1 MAANPAYW
9 SARKNRTDTDGCVPQ
24 TCALSSKKWQTVR
37 SGAGREDKIGRKVI
51 LYDLYKDDEY
61 QGRYKAKELMDLLG
75 MSRETVAS
83 RVYHGV
89 KAKDGYEIMRAE
101 PDGWTKSWERACAPL
116 RRK

>member
-1 MAANPAYW
+1 
-9 SARKNRTDTDGCVPQ
+9 
-24 TCALSSKKWQTVR
+24 
-37 SGAGREDKIGRKVI
+37 
-51 LYDLYKDDEY
+51 
-61 QGRYKAKELMDLLG
+61 

-116 RRK
+116 RR

>member
-1 MAANPAYW
+1 
-9 SARKNRTDTDGCVPQ
+9 
-24 TCALSSKKWQTVR
+24 LSRRFQTVLG
-37 SGAGREDKIGRKVI
+37 GAGREENGMGRKII
-51 LYDLYKDDEY
+51 LYDLYKNDEY

-101 PDGWTKSWERACAPL
+101 PDGWTKS
-116 RRK
+116 